1 MPRLTPITSKA
12 ALPAEHQAVADKVLE
27 VFGHIRGPFSMLL
40 YSPKL
45 AEQLL
50 PLVTFVRNETIIE
63 PNHRFAAILT
73 AARER
78 DAAYVWA
85 AQVEQ
90 AHKNGIR
97 AELIDLIRAKGDPA
111 KLPEDEREIVNYIR
125 QLMRTNRV
133 DQPTFDALK
142 KKYGE
147 QWMVEL
153 TAMANFFGFVAGICN
168 AFEVAPPEG
177 GDKL

>member
-1 MPRLTPITSKA
+1 MPRLDPITTKA
-12 ALPAEHQAVADKVLE
+12 GLAPEHQSAADAVTK

-40 YSPKL
+40 HSPKL

-50 PLVTFVRNETIIE
+50 PIVSFVRQGTVIE

-97 AELIDLIRAKGDPA
+97 KELIDLIRAKGDPA

-133 DQPTFDALK
+133 DQPTFDALNRK
-142 KKYGE
+142 HGE

-153 TAMANFFGFVAGICN
+153 TAMANFFSFVAGICN
-168 AFEVAPPEG
+168 AFEVSPPEG